1 MQEFCEDVH
10 LDCKIPIGFIIEIQ
24 DYFYPIC
31 MTIPLN
37 RMNEKAM
44 PSPMNSGGIIVQKI
58 RPQPG
63 NVVRVQH
70 DFSTSVD
77 LVTTGFGAPLLW
89 FVGCQSDGEAL
100 SKYTSS

>member
-1 MQEFCEDVH
+1 MYIANVEQQR
-10 LDCKIPIGFIIEIQ
+10 K
-24 DYFYPIC
+24 
-31 MTIPLN
+31 LN
-37 RMNEKAM
+37 TQ
-44 PSPMNSGGIIVQKI
+44 GGIIVQKI

-77 LVTTGFGAPLLW
+77 LVTTGFGARLLW